1 MLPNFELKDKMD
13 ISTAGPLVL
22 ETLTNACSQKA
33 DVLKPAER
41 QLQQWE
47 TQPGFY
53 SILSEI
59 FSNHS
64 IDVNVRWLAVL
75 YCKNG
80 VERYWRK
87 TAPNAMSEDEKERLK
102 SKLISNFSEPVPQ
115 IATQLAVLVSK
126 IARLDCPRN
135 WNALLPALFE
145 AVRCEDLL
153 IQERALLILHHV
165 TKTLASKRL
174 APDKKLFESL
184 TSEIF
189 GFVHGLWTRDLDLFA
204 ELSLVHSENM
214 GPAMDRA
221 NLSCKI
227 IRKQIAYGTKDPS
240 SNQDMSSFLN
250 QIFVRL
256 KQVLGFRQSM
266 WGNPHILEKC
276 QKMILMMTKIL
287 LDLLDIHP
295 ISFIQLVRPTLEFV
309 VTYNFS
315 LSEKGLLFERFSV
328 NCFNLMR
335 GILSS
340 DVYRPMK
347 SPELT
352 DTVKMEAYKIK
363 MDFFQFGTLRE
374 ICHRLVSQYFLL
386 TSEDLSNWDA
396 DPEGFCLEEGGDS
409 YKYSLRPSSEVLYLT
424 MFKEFRTSLTP
435 VVLEMVQAVQ
445 NPCDPED
452 MVAIL
457 RKDAVYNAVGLS
469 AFDLFDDVDFDKWFS
484 TQLLQ
489 ELNIKHQNYRIIH
502 RRIIWL
508 CGQWVGVKMSSS
520 LRPTLYQAIISLLN
534 QSEDLVVRIEAAMT
548 LKTAVDDFE
557 FNVEQFLPFLD
568 SMFSQLFELLKE
580 VQECD
585 TKMQVLHV
593 ISFLIERTGSQI
605 KPYASSLI
613 QYLQTLWQEAQEH
626 NMLKC
631 AILTTLV
638 HLVQGFGPN
647 CTSMYEFLLP
657 VIQVS
662 TDVTQ
667 DQYVYLAEDGL
678 ELWLETLKNSPNP
691 NDHLLQLYRN
701 MPGLLESGTENLRI
715 SLKIIEAYLLLCPN
729 QFMHNFCNSLA
740 SSLHS
745 LMSDIREEGQLLIL
759 RVVELALKVFPKEG
773 PDIFLNI
780 LVSNVK
786 SLVEEKNESMLTAM
800 NLTLFGR
807 IVLQNQEFLWK
818 FIQQMA
824 HHYHQEA
831 DSFFG
836 HLLDIWF
843 DNMDFVTQPE
853 RRKLSAL
860 ALASLLSVN
869 TSVVEEK
876 FVGIVTTCVGVLHDV
891 TRIPVDDDPLL
902 QLDSLVI
909 SDTDQSNEGDDE
921 EVLHERRKHQLSK
934 QDPVH
939 TVPLKDYLVSQLR
952 ACQEQRGEK
961 FNQLMGLVDPEIVQQ
976 LKSFTR

>member
-1 MLPNFELKDKMD
+1 MD
-13 ISTAGPLVL
+13 LSSSGPLVL
-22 ETLTNACSQKA
+22 ETLTNACCQNA

-53 SILSEI
+53 TILSEI
-59 FSNHS
+59 FSNHN
-64 IDVNVRWLAVL
+64 IGTNVRWLAVL

-115 IATQLAVLVSK
+115 IATQLAVLISK

-135 WNALLPALFE
+135 WNSLLPALFQ

-174 APDKKLFESL
+174 PPDRKLFEEL
-184 TSEIF
+184 TGEIF
-189 GFVHGLWTRDLDLFA
+189 GFVYGLWIRDLDLFA
-204 ELSLVHSENM
+204 ELSQVHSDEM

-227 IRKQIAYGTKDPS
+227 IRKQIVYGTKDPS
-240 SNQDMSSFLN
+240 TNQDMSSFLN
-250 QIFVRL
+250 QIFVRM

-266 WGNPHILEKC
+266 WGNHQVLEKC
-276 QKMILMMTKIL
+276 QKMILMITKIL
-287 LDLLDIHP
+287 LDLLDNHP
-295 ISFIQLVRPTLEFV
+295 ISFIQLIRPTLEFV

-315 LSEKGLLFERFSV
+315 MSEKGLLFERFTV
-328 NCFNLMR
+328 NCFNLMK

-347 SPELT
+347 SPEQT
-352 DTVKMEAYKIK
+352 DAVKMAAYKIK
-363 MDFFQFGTLRE
+363 MDFFHYGTLHE
-374 ICHRLVSQYFLL
+374 ICRRLISQYFLL
-386 TSEDLSNWDA
+386 TSEDLSHWDA

-424 MFKEFRTSLTP
+424 LFKEFRTSLVP
-435 VVLEMVQAVQ
+435 VVLELVQAIQ
-445 NPCDPED
+445 APCDPED
-452 MVAIL
+452 MIGIL
-457 RKDAVYNAVGLS
+457 SKDAVYNAVGLS

-484 TQLLQ
+484 SELLQ

-508 CGQWVGVKMSSS
+508 CAHWVGVKMSFS

-534 QSEDLVVRIEAAMT
+534 QSEDLVVRIESAMT

-557 FNVEQFLPFLD
+557 FSVEQFLPYLD
-568 SMFSQLFELLKE
+568 SMFSLLFDLLKE

-585 TKMQVLHV
+585 TKMQILHV
-593 ISFLIERTGSQI
+593 ISFLIERTGGQI
-605 KPYASSLI
+605 KPYASSLL
-613 QYLQTLWQEAQEH
+613 QYLQILWQEAQEH

-638 HLVQGFGPN
+638 HLVKGFGST
-647 CTSMYEFLLP
+647 CTTMYEFLLP
-657 VIQVS
+657 VIQIS

-667 DQYVYLAEDGL
+667 DQHVYLAEDGL
-678 ELWLETLKNSPNP
+678 DLWLETVRNSPAP

-701 MPGLLESGTENLRI
+701 MPGLLEMGTENLRTC
-715 SLKIIEAYLLLCPN
+715 LKIIEAYLLLCPQ
-729 QFMHNFCNSLA
+729 QFMHHFCNSLA
-740 SSLHS
+740 SSLHG
-745 LMSDIREEGQLLIL
+745 LMKDIREDGQILIL
-759 RVVELALKVFPKEG
+759 RVVEVALKLFPKEG
-773 PDIFLNI
+773 PDIFMNMFVSIVDSILKDKNQSM
-780 LVSNVK
+780 LVS
-786 SLVEEKNESMLTAM
+786 M

-807 IVLQNQEFLWK
+807 VVLQNQEFMWK
-818 FIQQMA
+818 LLQQTA
-824 HHYHQEA
+824 PQYQEEVNTL
-831 DSFFG
+831 FG
-836 HLLDIWF
+836 ALLDIWF
-843 DNMDFVTQPE
+843 DNMDYITQPE

-869 TSVVEEK
+869 SSLVDEK
-876 FVGIVTTCVGVLHDV
+876 FAGIVTLCVGVLHDV

-909 SDTDQSNEGDDE
+909 SDTDQGTDADE
-921 EVLHERRKHQLSK
+921 EEVEHEKRKHQLSK

-939 TVPLKDYLVSQLR
+939 TVPLKDFLMSQLHL
-952 ACQEQRGEK
+952 CKEQRGDK
-961 FNQLMGLVDPEIVQQ
+961 FDLLMNQVDPEIVQQ
-976 LKSFTR
+976 LTAFTR

>member
-1 MLPNFELKDKMD
+1 
-13 ISTAGPLVL
+13 
-22 ETLTNACSQKA
+22 
-33 DVLKPAER
+33 
-41 QLQQWE
+41 
-47 TQPGFY
+47 
-53 SILSEI
+53 
-59 FSNHS
+59 
-64 IDVNVRWLAVL
+64 
-75 YCKNG
+75 
-80 VERYWRK
+80 
-87 TAPNAMSEDEKERLK
+87 
-102 SKLISNFSEPVPQ
+102 
-115 IATQLAVLVSK
+115 
-126 IARLDCPRN
+126 
-135 WNALLPALFE
+135 
-145 AVRCEDLL
+145 
-153 IQERALLILHHV
+153 
-165 TKTLASKRL
+165 
-174 APDKKLFESL
+174 
-184 TSEIF
+184 
-189 GFVHGLWTRDLDLFA
+189 
-204 ELSLVHSENM
+204 
-214 GPAMDRA
+214 
-221 NLSCKI
+221 
-227 IRKQIAYGTKDPS
+227 
-240 SNQDMSSFLN
+240 
-250 QIFVRL
+250 
-256 KQVLGFRQSM
+256 
-266 WGNPHILEKC
+266 
-276 QKMILMMTKIL
+276 
-287 LDLLDIHP
+287 
-295 ISFIQLVRPTLEFV
+295 
-309 VTYNFS
+309 
-315 LSEKGLLFERFSV
+315 
-328 NCFNLMR
+328 
-335 GILSS
+335 
-340 DVYRPMK
+340 
-347 SPELT
+347 
-352 DTVKMEAYKIK
+352 
-363 MDFFQFGTLRE
+363 
-374 ICHRLVSQYFLL
+374 
-386 TSEDLSNWDA
+386 
-396 DPEGFCLEEGGDS
+396 
-409 YKYSLRPSSEVLYLT
+409 
-424 MFKEFRTSLTP
+424 
-435 VVLEMVQAVQ
+435 MVQAVQ

-780 LVSNVK
+780 LVSMVK
-786 SLVEEKNESMLTAM
+786 SLVEEKNESILTAM

-818 FIQQMA
+818 LIQQMA

-843 DNMDFVTQPE
+843 DNMDYITQPE

>member
-1 MLPNFELKDKMD
+1 MEL
-13 ISTAGPLVL
+13 STAGPLVL

-33 DVLKPAER
+33 DILKPSER

-87 TAPNAMSEDEKERLK
+87 TAPNAMSEEEKERLK
-102 SKLISNFSEPVPQ
+102 SKLLSNFSEPVPQ

-135 WNALLPALFE
+135 WNALLPALFQ
-145 AVRCEDLL
+145 AVRCEDFL

-174 APDKKLFESL
+174 APDRRLFESL

-189 GFVHGLWTRDLDLFA
+189 GFVHGLWIRDLDLFA
-204 ELSLVHSENM
+204 ELSMVHSEKM

-221 NLSCKI
+221 NLACKI

-266 WGNPHILEKC
+266 WGNHQVLEKC
-276 QKMILMMTKIL
+276 QKMILLITKIL
-287 LDLLDIHP
+287 LDLLDVHP
-295 ISFIQLVRPTLEFV
+295 VSFIQLIRPTLEFV

-328 NCFNLMR
+328 NCFNLMK

-352 DTVKMEAYKIK
+352 DTVKMDAYKIK

-386 TSEDLSNWDA
+386 TSDDLSNWDV

-424 MFKEFRTSLTP
+424 LFKEFRATLTP
-435 VVLEMVQAVQ
+435 VVIEMVQAVQ
-445 NPCDPED
+445 APCDPEN

-457 RKDAVYNAVGLS
+457 SKDAVYNAVGLS

-484 TQLLQ
+484 SQLLQ

-508 CGQWVGVKMSSS
+508 CAHWVGVKMSAS

-534 QSEDLVVRIEAAMT
+534 KSEDLVVRIEAAMT

-593 ISFLIERTGSQI
+593 ISFLIERTGGQI
-605 KPYASSLI
+605 KPCAGSLI
-613 QYLQTLWQEAQEH
+613 QYLQTLWHEAQEH

-657 VIQVS
+657 VIQMS

-667 DQYVYLAEDGL
+667 DQHVYLAEDGL
-678 ELWLETLKNSPNP
+678 ELWLETLRNSPGP

-701 MPGLLESGTENLRI
+701 MPGLLETGTENLRVC
-715 SLKIIEAYLLLCPN
+715 LKIIEAYLLLCPH

-740 SSLHS
+740 SSLHGII
-745 LMSDIREEGQLLIL
+745 SDIREEGQILIL
-759 RVVELALKVFPKEG
+759 RVVELALKLFPKEG
-773 PDIFLNI
+773 PDIFLNMIIFI
-780 LVSNVK
+780 LK
-786 SLVEEKNESMLTAM
+786 SIIEDKSQSPLTSMT
-800 NLTLFGR
+800 LTLLGR
-807 IVLQNQEFLWK
+807 VTLQNQESLWK
-818 FIQQMA
+818 LLPQMA
-824 HHYHQEA
+824 ALYHQQT

-836 HLLDIWF
+836 TVLDIWF
-843 DNMDFVTQPE
+843 DNMDYITQPE

-860 ALASLLSVN
+860 ALASLLAVN
-869 TSVVEEK
+869 SSVVEEK
-876 FVGIVTTCVGVLHDV
+876 FVGIVTLCVGVLHDV

-909 SDTDQSNEGDDE
+909 SDTDTGNEADE
-921 EVLHERRKHQLSK
+921 EEALHEKRKHQLSK

-939 TVPLKDYLVSQLR
+939 TIPLKDFLVAQLK
-952 ACQEQRGEK
+952 ACQELRGEK
-961 FNQLMGLVDPEIVQQ
+961 FDHLMEQVDPEIVQQ
-976 LKSFTR
+976 LRNFTR

>member
-1 MLPNFELKDKMD
+1 
-13 ISTAGPLVL
+13 
-22 ETLTNACSQKA
+22 
-33 DVLKPAER
+33 
-41 QLQQWE
+41 
-47 TQPGFY
+47 
-53 SILSEI
+53 
-59 FSNHS
+59 
-64 IDVNVRWLAVL
+64 
-75 YCKNG
+75 
-80 VERYWRK
+80 
-87 TAPNAMSEDEKERLK
+87 
-102 SKLISNFSEPVPQ
+102 
-115 IATQLAVLVSK
+115 
-126 IARLDCPRN
+126 
-135 WNALLPALFE
+135 
-145 AVRCEDLL
+145 
-153 IQERALLILHHV
+153 
-165 TKTLASKRL
+165 
-174 APDKKLFESL
+174 
-184 TSEIF
+184 
-189 GFVHGLWTRDLDLFA
+189 
-204 ELSLVHSENM
+204 
-214 GPAMDRA
+214 
-221 NLSCKI
+221 
-227 IRKQIAYGTKDPS
+227 
-240 SNQDMSSFLN
+240 
-250 QIFVRL
+250 
-256 KQVLGFRQSM
+256 
-266 WGNPHILEKC
+266 
-276 QKMILMMTKIL
+276 
-287 LDLLDIHP
+287 
-295 ISFIQLVRPTLEFV
+295 
-309 VTYNFS
+309 
-315 LSEKGLLFERFSV
+315 
-328 NCFNLMR
+328 
-335 GILSS
+335 
-340 DVYRPMK
+340 
-347 SPELT
+347 
-352 DTVKMEAYKIK
+352 
-363 MDFFQFGTLRE
+363 
-374 ICHRLVSQYFLL
+374 
-386 TSEDLSNWDA
+386 
-396 DPEGFCLEEGGDS
+396 
-409 YKYSLRPSSEVLYLT
+409 

-780 LVSNVK
+780 LVSMVK
-786 SLVEEKNESMLTAM
+786 SLVEEKNESILTAM

-818 FIQQMA
+818 LIQQMA

-843 DNMDFVTQPE
+843 DNMDYITQPE

>member
-1 MLPNFELKDKMD
+1 MEL
-13 ISTAGPLVL
+13 SSAGPVVL
-22 ETLTNACSQKA
+22 KTLTNACSQNA

-47 TQPGFY
+47 TQTGFY
-53 SILSEI
+53 TVLSEI
-59 FSNHS
+59 FCDHG

-87 TAPNAMSEDEKERLK
+87 MAPNAMSEEEKERLK

-115 IATQLAVLVSK
+115 IATQLAVLISK

-135 WNALLPALFE
+135 WNALLPALFQ
-145 AVRCEDLL
+145 AVRCEDML

-174 APDKKLFESL
+174 APDRKLFEDL

-189 GFVHGLWTRDLDLFA
+189 GFVYGLWIRDLDLFA
-204 ELSLVHSENM
+204 TLSLQHNEEM

-227 IRKQIAYGTKDPS
+227 IRKQIAYGTKDPAT
-240 SNQDMSSFLN
+240 NQDMSSFLN

-256 KQVLGFRQSM
+256 KEVLGFRQSM
-266 WGNPHILEKC
+266 WGNHQVLEKC
-276 QKMILMMTKIL
+276 QKMILLITKIL
-287 LDLLDIHP
+287 LDLSDIHP
-295 ISFIQLVRPTLEFV
+295 ISFIQLIRPTLEFV
-309 VTYNFS
+309 VTFNFS
-315 LSEKGLLFERFSV
+315 MSEKGLVFQRFTV
-328 NCFNLMR
+328 NCFNLMK

-352 DTVKMEAYKIK
+352 DSVKMEAYKIK

-374 ICHRLVSQYFLL
+374 ICRRLVSQYFLL
-386 TSEDLSNWDA
+386 TSEDLSNWDS

-409 YKYSLRPSSEVLYLT
+409 FKYSLRPSSEVLYLT
-424 MFKEFRTSLTP
+424 LFKEFRTSLIP
-435 VVLEMVQAVQ
+435 VVLEMVEAVRA
-445 NPCDPED
+445 PCNPED
-452 MVAIL
+452 IIGIL
-457 RKDAVYNAVGLS
+457 SKDAVYNAVGLS
-469 AFDLFDDVDFDKWFS
+469 AFDLFDDVDFDGWFS

-489 ELNIKHQNYRIIH
+489 ELNIKHQNYRILH

-508 CGQWVGVKMSSS
+508 CAQWVGVKMSFS

-534 QSEDLVVRIEAAMT
+534 QSEDLVVRIESAMT

-568 SMFSQLFELLKE
+568 SMFSLLFELLKE

-585 TKMQVLHV
+585 SKMQVLHV
-593 ISFLIERTGSQI
+593 ISFVIERTGGQI
-605 KPYASSLI
+605 KPYASSLLR
-613 QYLQTLWQEAQEH
+613 YLQTLWQEAQEH

-638 HLVQGFGPN
+638 HLVQGFRST
-647 CTSMYEFLLP
+647 CTSMFDFLLP
-657 VIQVS
+657 VIQFS

-667 DQYVYLAEDGL
+667 DQHVYLAEDGL
-678 ELWLETLKNSPNP
+678 DLWLETVRNSPSP

-701 MPGLLESGTENLRI
+701 MPGLLESGTETLRI
-715 SLKIIEAYLLLCPN
+715 CLKIIEAYLLLCPQ
-729 QFMHNFCNSLA
+729 QFMHHFCNSLA
-740 SSLHS
+740 SSLHGLVS
-745 LMSDIREEGQLLIL
+745 NIREDGQILIL
-759 RVVELALKVFPKEG
+759 RVVELALELFPKEG
-773 PDIFLNI
+773 PDIFLDM
-780 LVSNVK
+780 LVYVVK
-786 SLVEEKNESMLTAM
+786 SVLEDKTQSMLTSM

-807 IVLQNQEFLWK
+807 VVLQNQEFLWK
-818 FIQQMA
+818 LLQQMA
-824 HHYHQEA
+824 LQYNQ
-831 DSFFG
+831 DVSSLFG
-836 HLLDIWF
+836 VLLDIWF
-843 DNMDFVTQPE
+843 DNMDYITQPE

-869 TSVVEEK
+869 SSVVESK
-876 FVGIVTTCVGVLHDV
+876 FAGIVTVCVGVLHDV

-909 SDTDQSNEGDDE
+909 SEADQASETDE
-921 EVLHERRKHQLSK
+921 EEVAHDKRKHQLSK

-939 TVPLKDYLVSQLR
+939 TVPLKDFLMSQLQS
-952 ACQEQRGEK
+952 CQEQTGEK
-961 FNQLMGLVDPEIVQQ
+961 FDLLMEQVDPEIIQQ
-976 LKSFTR
+976 LRTFTR